1 MMGTLCSEPNLKEIA
16 MRISSVYP
24 LFGAALLACSQAGL
38 AETAAVKI
46 TAPVEGAKLA
56 AMDQNQVV
64 YEVMPGSMGDHT
76 HLYVDNKEVAV
87 LRQLKGSYTLA
98 ALAPGQ
104 HAICIKVVNK
114 GHTPIGVE
122 QCVKVNV
129 N

>member
-1 MMGTLCSEPNLKEIA
+1 MMGTFCSEPNLKEIA
-16 MRISSVYP
+16 MRFSSVYP
-24 LFGAALLACSQAGL
+24 LFGAALLACSLPGL
-38 AETAAVKI
+38 AETATVKI
-46 TAPVEGAKLA
+46 TAPAEGARLA

-64 YEVMPGSMGDHT
+64 YEVVPGSMGDHT

-87 LRQLKGSYTLA
+87 LRQLKGSHTLA
-98 ALAPGQ
+98 ALTPGQ

>member
-1 MMGTLCSEPNLKEIA
+1 

-24 LFGAALLACSQAGL
+24 LFGAALLACSQASL

-46 TAPVEGAKLA
+46 TAPAEGAQLA
-56 AMDQNQVV
+56 AMAQNQVV
-64 YEVMPGSMGDHT
+64 YEVMPGAMGDHS
-76 HLYVDNKEVAV
+76 HLYVDNKEMAV

-98 ALAPGQ
+98 ALTPGQ